1 MFHGVI
7 TALVTPFRN
16 GEIDEERFREHIERQ
31 IEAGVDGIV
40 PVGTTGES
48 ATLSYAE
55 HKRLIRIAVEQARGR
70 VPVIA
75 GTGSNNTAEA
85 IELTQAA
92 KEAGADAALLIAPY
106 YNKPTQ
112 EGLYRHYKA
121 VADAV
126 ALPQILY
133 NVPSRTAS
141 DIRPETVARLAEHPH
156 IVGIK
161 DATADMTRVLETLA
175 RVPKEF
181 AFLSGDDATVFP
193 FIACGGRGVIS
204 VVSNIAPRTMKALV
218 DAALR
223 GDWEEA
229 RNWQMRV
236 MPLVRALFVRS
247 NPMPVKAAC
256 AMLGWM
262 EPEVRLPLVPLD
274 AEAEGLL
281 RRVLG
286 EAGRT
291 LLDSLKPV
299 F

>member
-7 TALVTPFRN
+7 TALLTPFKN

-31 IEAGVDGIV
+31 IEAGVDAIV
-40 PVGTTGES
+40 PAGTTGEA
-48 ATLSYAE
+48 ATLSHAE

-112 EGLYRHYKA
+112 EGIYRHYKA
-121 VADAV
+121 VAEAV
-126 ALPQILY
+126 HLPQILY

-141 DIRPETVARLAEHPH
+141 DIQPETIARLAEIPN

-161 DATADMTRVLETLA
+161 DATADMGRLMDTMRLVGDKL
-175 RVPKEF
+175 V
-181 AFLSGDDATVFP
+181 FLSGDDATVLP
-193 FIACGGRGVIS
+193 FVACGGSGVIS
-204 VVSNIAPRTMKALV
+204 VASNIVPRTMQALV
-218 DAALR
+218 NAAR
-223 GDWEEA
+223 AGDLATA
-229 RNWQMRV
+229 RQWQMRL
-236 MPLVRALFVRS
+236 MPLVRALFVRA
-247 NPMPVKAAC
+247 NPIPVKAAC

-262 EPEVRLPLVPLD
+262 DPELRLPLVPLD
-274 AEAEGLL
+274 GETREGL
-281 RRVLG
+281 RRVLM
-286 EAGRT
+286 ELAD
-291 LLDSLKPV
+291 LPDPVSLND
-299 F
+299 